1 MTHVTAFAS
10 VCARLLWLAPATLV
24 ALASPALAVA
34 VVPVTSPGG
43 ITAWLVED
51 HTVPI
56 VSLRLVFRGGTAID
70 PPGREGLAML
80 TANLLDEGAA
90 EYDTQAFQQL
100 LSDNSI
106 SLSFNSGSDNFGGTL
121 RTLVKKR
128 DLAFDLLR
136 LAITQPRFD
145 AEPVERVR
153 GQVQNVISRS
163 ANDPDQIAGRVF
175 FRTVLPNHPYGRPSR
190 GTPESVAAIT
200 GDDMRQFVADR
211 FARDN
216 LVLGVVGDIAA
227 DELGPLLDRTFGALP
242 AKSEPYDVVEAAP
255 RASGEVIVAE
265 WNVPQSTVLFG
276 QNGLKRSD
284 PDFYSA
290 FVLNYILGGSGF
302 TARLYQEVREARGL
316 AYSVYSYLSTY
327 EHAGLMLGSAGTA
340 NGRVKE
346 TIEVVRQQWA
356 KMQSGEVTQA
366 ELDDAK
372 AGLTGSF
379 AIQFETTSS
388 VANTLVAMQTDR
400 LGIDYIDKRNS
411 FIEAVTLADVKRVAN
426 SLLDP
431 ESLVFV
437 IVGKPEGVTATRT
450 VTGG

>member
-1 MTHVTAFAS
+1 MLS
-10 VCARLLWLAPATLV
+10 WLTV
-24 ALASPALAVA
+24 AVVAGGAVPALAVA

-51 HTVPI
+51 HSVPI
-56 VSLRLVFRGGTAID
+56 ISLRLLFRGGTAID
-70 PPGREGLAML
+70 PPGREGLAAL

-90 EYDTQAFQQL
+90 EYDSQAFQTL

-106 SLSFNSGSDNFGGTL
+106 TLSFSSGPDNFGGTL

-136 LAITQPRFD
+136 LSIIQPRFD
-145 AEPVERVR
+145 QEPTERVR

-190 GTPESVAAIT
+190 GTAESVTAIT
-200 GDDMRQFVADR
+200 RDDMRQFVADR

-216 LVLGVVGDIAA
+216 LVLAIVGDITAA
-227 DELGPLLDRTFGALP
+227 ELAPLLDKTFGALP
-242 AKSEPYDVVEAAP
+242 ANSKPFNVIEAAP
-255 RASGEVIVAE
+255 KDTGEVIVAE
-265 WNVPQSTVLFG
+265 WDVPQSTVLFG
-276 QNGLKRSD
+276 QKGLKRSD

-290 FVLNYILGGSGF
+290 YVLNYILGGSGF

-327 EHAGLMLGSAGTA
+327 EHAGLVLGSAGTA
-340 NGRVKE
+340 NGRVAE

-356 KMQSGEVTQA
+356 KMRDGEVGQA

-379 AIQFETTSS
+379 AIQFETTNS
-388 VANTLVAMQTDR
+388 VANTLVSMQTDN
-400 LGIDYIDKRNS
+400 LGIDYIDRRNAY
-411 FIEAVTLADVKRVAN
+411 IEAVTLADIKRVAKR
-426 SLLDP
+426 LLNP

-450 VTGG
+450 QTGG